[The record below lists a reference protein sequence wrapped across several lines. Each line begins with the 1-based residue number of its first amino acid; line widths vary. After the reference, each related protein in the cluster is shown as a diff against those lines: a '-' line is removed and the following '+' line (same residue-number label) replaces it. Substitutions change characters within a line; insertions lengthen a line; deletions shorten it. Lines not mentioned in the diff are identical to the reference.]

1 MNEAMDREGIAGQQL
16 NQVGFRVLGWCV
28 QQGVGDTMLRAHV
41 LEPICGDK
49 LIGLSRMTS

>member
-1 MNEAMDREGIAGQQL
+1 MDREGIAGQQL